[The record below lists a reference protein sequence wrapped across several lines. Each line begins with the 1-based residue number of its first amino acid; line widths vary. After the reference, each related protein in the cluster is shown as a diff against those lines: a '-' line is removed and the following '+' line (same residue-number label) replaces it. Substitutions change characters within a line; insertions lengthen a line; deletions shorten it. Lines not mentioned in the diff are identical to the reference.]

1 VITRADPILLELLR
15 SRLEATA
22 DEGALAI
29 EQTAVSPIVA
39 EGKDYST
46 NLFNAR
52 GEVLVGGGR
61 IEYKWASAM
70 NVVQTAIARFGDTIR
85 DGDVFAANDPHDGG
99 GNHPA
104 DIEICRPVFADGM
117 LVAWIAASAHLIDVG
132 GMTFGSWAPD
142 ATECYQEA
150 LRIPP
155 VRLFA
160 AGVEQRDTWAVILN
174 NVRLPSLVE
183 MDMRGLVAGCHV
195 AADKLLDVIAEMGRE
210 TVVAT
215 AEAMCDNAER
225 VLRDRIARIE
235 PGTYSMDGW
244 VEWGEERYHIPCRLT
259 IDGSDLTFDFSGA
272 PGQVPHFINSKAYIV
287 HGQIVAELRNHL
299 AQDLP
304 FCHGIF
310 RPIHVVAEPG
320 TIIDSVVP
328 APISSAHIDVS
339 FNTSGLAV
347 QCLRMALAASDDP
360 TLPRLFHG
368 QSLGAMASH
377 SWSYRTADGGIDGW
391 VVAEGFFGGSA
402 AGFDRDGGDLG
413 VVGVGTQ
420 SIVDFVD
427 IEILEAWYPI
437 EILEKCPAVGPEGAG
452 QFRGGGGCQM
462 RYRVRGVDRIT
473 GTMFAMR
480 EGLPMCGVAGGEPG
494 APTVFRVHHTDGAT
508 DVLTAHQSNVE
519 LNAGDVFE
527 FRAGSGGGWGDP
539 LERDPQLVAR
549 DVAITHRL
557 SAGEAHAVYGVV
569 VVGSSADLGA
579 TNKARAEIRRRR
591 LAAAHPPLHPVTG
604 ALLER
609 GALDK
614 ASPLCHGVVQVGA
627 TAVSLDSGAVLAQ
640 APDHW
645 TDGCP
650 VVEETR
656 TSPTGTKW
664 LARSYLDPVSGRSLH
679 VEAVPPGWPRA
690 FETMPARWA
699 GATSAPTTSP
709 TLTIR

>member
-1 VITRADPILLELLR
+1 MGADPILLELLR
-15 SRLEATA
+15 TRLEATA

-39 EGKDYST
+39 EGKDFST
-46 NLFNAR
+46 NVFNAR
-52 GEVLVGGGR
+52 GEVLVGGGT

-70 NVVQTAIARFGDTIR
+70 NVVRTAMARFGDTIC
-85 DGDVFAANDPHDGG
+85 DGDVFAANDPHNGG

-104 DIEICRPVFADGM
+104 DIEICRPVFFDGA

-160 AGVEQRDTWAVILN
+160 AGVEQSDTWAVILN
-174 NVRLPSLVE
+174 NVRLPNLVE

-195 AADKLLDVIAEMGRE
+195 AADKLL
-210 TVVAT
+210 TVVAEIGLDAFVAT
-215 AEAMCDNAER
+215 ADAMCDNAES
-225 VLRDRIARIE
+225 VLRGRIRGIE

-244 VEWGEERYHIPCRLT
+244 VEWGDERYLIPCRLT
-259 IDGSDLTFDFSGA
+259 VADGDLTFDFTGA
-272 PGQVPHFINSKAYIV
+272 PPQVPHFINSKSYIV

-310 RPIHVVAEPG
+310 RPVSVVAEPG

-328 APISSAHIDVS
+328 APIASAHIDVS

-347 QCLRMALAASDDP
+347 QCLRMALAATPSNG
-360 TLPRLFHG
+360 LPRLFHG

-377 SWSYRTADGGIDGW
+377 SWSYRTTDGGIDGW

-402 AGFDRDGGDLG
+402 AGVDRDGGDLG

-427 IEILEAWYPI
+427 IEILEAWYPM
-437 EILEKCPAVGPEGAG
+437 EILEKRPARGPEGAG
-452 QFRGGGGCQM
+452 QFRSGGGCQM
-462 RYRVRGVDRIT
+462 RYRVSGVDRVS

-480 EGLPMCGVAGGEPG
+480 EGLPMAGVAGGSPG
-494 APTVFRVHHTDGAT
+494 APTVFRVHKANGST
-508 DVLTAHQSNVE
+508 DVLSAHATAVE
-519 LNAGDVFE
+519 LGSDDVFE

-539 LERDPQLVAR
+539 LDRDPVLVERDVTVTNRLDADDAR
-549 DVAITHRL
+549 
-557 SAGEAHAVYGVV
+557 SVYGVV
-569 VVGSSADLGA
+569 LTDDGVDEEA
-579 TNKARAEIRRRR
+579 TVEVRHALRQAR
-591 LAAAHPPLHPVTG
+591 LASAGPAPASLDETVDLIQLEATG
-604 ALLER
+604 EVR
-609 GALDK
+609 
-614 ASPLCHGVVQVGA
+614 PLCHGIVQVGSR
-627 TAVSLDSGAVLAQ
+627 AVSATSGSVLSY
-640 APDHW
+640 APRHW

-650 VVEETR
+650 VLEEPR
-656 TSPTGTKW
+656 TSPTGTQW
-664 LARSYLDPVSGRSLH
+664 VARSYLDPTSGRALH
-679 VEAVPPGWPRA
+679 VEAVPSGWPRS
-690 FETMPARWA
+690 FETMPERWLVA
-699 GATSAPTTSP
+699 GGVDRDKAEKRP
-709 TLTIR
+709 

>member
-1 VITRADPILLELLR
+1 MTTRADPILLELLR

-46 NLFNAR
+46 NVFNAR

-70 NVVQTAIARFGDTIR
+70 NVVQTVMARFGETIR
-85 DGDVFAANDPHDGG
+85 DGDVFAANDPHYGG

-104 DIEICRPVFADGM
+104 DIEICRPVFSEGM

-155 VRLFA
+155 VRLFG
-160 AGVEQRDTWAVILN
+160 AGVEQGDTWAVILN

-195 AADKLLDVIAEMGRE
+195 AAAKLLDVVADMGRD
-210 TVVAT
+210 TFVST
-215 AEAMCDNAER
+215 AEAMCDNAEQ

-235 PGTYSMDGW
+235 PGRYAMTGW
-244 VEWGEERYHIPCRLT
+244 IEWGEERYHIPCRLT
-259 IDGSDLTFDFSGA
+259 VTDADLTFDFSGA
-272 PGQVPHFINSKAYIV
+272 PAQVPHFINSKAYIV
-287 HGQIVAELRNHL
+287 HGQIVAEIRNHL

-310 RPIHVVAEPG
+310 RPIHLVAEPG

-328 APISSAHIDVS
+328 APIASAHIDVS

-347 QCLRMALAASDDP
+347 QCLRLALAATGDGG
-360 TLPRLFHG
+360 LPHLFHG

-413 VVGVGTQ
+413 MVGVGTQ
-420 SIVDFVD
+420 SIIDFVD
-427 IEILEAWYPI
+427 VEILEAWYPI

-452 QFRGGGGCQM
+452 RFRGGGGCQM
-462 RYRVRGVDRIT
+462 RYRPRGVDRIT

-480 EGLPMCGVAGGEPG
+480 EGLPMCGVAGGHPG
-494 APTVFRVHHTDGAT
+494 APTLFRVHHADGAT
-508 DVLTAHQSNVE
+508 EVLTAHATGVQLS
-519 LNAGDVFE
+519 AGDIFE

-539 LERDPQLVAR
+539 LDRQPEAVAR
-549 DVAITHRL
+549 DVTVTHRL
-557 SAGEAHAVYGVV
+557 TPEEAADVYGVV
-569 VVGSSADLGA
+569 LAGASVDLESS
-579 TNKARAEIRRRR
+579 NHARAAIRRHR
-591 LAAAHPPLHPVTG
+591 LAAARPPRLPVAG
-604 ALLER
+604 GPVGGSDLGHA
-609 GALDK
+609 A
-614 ASPLCHGVVQVGA
+614 PLCHAVVQVGA
-627 TAVSLDSGAVLAQ
+627 TAVSLDTGAVLAH

-650 VVEETR
+650 VLEEVR
-656 TSPTGTKW
+656 RSPTGTEW
-664 LARSYLDPVSGRSLH
+664 LARSYLDPLSGRALH

-690 FETMPARWA
+690 FETMPGRWA
-699 GATSAPTTSP
+699 TAFAEQDASAASS
-709 TLTIR
+709 

>member
-1 VITRADPILLELLR
+1 VTARADPILLELLR

-46 NLFNAR
+46 NLFNAQ

-70 NVVQTAIARFGDTIR
+70 NVVQTAIDRFGSTIC

-104 DIEICRPVFADGM
+104 DIEICRPVFSDGV

-195 AADKLLDVIAEMGRE
+195 AADKLLDVIAEMGRD

-215 AEAMCDNAER
+215 ADAMCDNAER
-225 VLRDRIARIE
+225 VLRERIARIE
-235 PGTYSMDGW
+235 PGVYSMDGW
-244 VEWGEERYHIPCRLT
+244 IEWGEERYHIPCRLT
-259 IDGSDLTFDFSGA
+259 VDGSDLTFDFTGA
-272 PGQVPHFINSKAYIV
+272 PAQVPHFINSKAYIV
-287 HGQIVAELRNHL
+287 HGQIVAEVRNHL

-310 RPIHVVAEPG
+310 RPIHLVAEPG

-328 APISSAHIDVS
+328 APIGSAHIDVS

-347 QCLRMALAASDDP
+347 QCLRMALAATDDDE
-360 TLPRLFHG
+360 LPHLFHG

-377 SWSYRTADGGIDGW
+377 SWSYTTGDGGIDGW

-402 AGFDRDGGDLG
+402 GGFDRDGGDLG
-413 VVGVGTQ
+413 AVGVGTQ

-452 QFRGGGGCQM
+452 RFRGGGGCQM

-480 EGLPMCGVAGGEPG
+480 EGVPMCGVAGGNPG
-494 APTVFRVHHTDGAT
+494 ASTVFRLHHADGGT
-508 DVLTAHQSNVE
+508 DVLTAHETLVE
-519 LNAGDVFE
+519 LTAGDVFE

-539 LERDPQLVAR
+539 LDRDPELVAR
-549 DVAITHRL
+549 DVAVTHRL
-557 SAGEAHAVYGVV
+557 TADEARAVYGVV
-569 VVGSSADLGA
+569 VSGSRVDFDATKEIRTALRRHRLGA
-579 TNKARAEIRRRR
+579 AR
-591 LAAAHPPLHPVTG
+591 PPLVPISDPPV
-604 ALLER
+604 ER
-609 GALDK
+609 VALDH
-614 ASPLCHGVVQVGA
+614 AAPLCHGVAQVGA
-627 TAVSLDSGAVLAQ
+627 AAVSLDSGAVLAR

-650 VVEETR
+650 VLEELH
-656 TSPTGTKW
+656 TSPTGAGW
-664 LARSYLDPVSGRSLH
+664 LARSYLDPVSGRALH
-679 VEAVPPGWPRA
+679 VEAVPPAWPRG
-690 FETMPARWA
+690 FETTPARWVAA
-699 GATSAPTTSP
+699 GRHRGA
-709 TLTIR
+709 